1 MTLFFDI
8 IKLEVESKGSDS
20 LFMTILED
28 YYNVKTYNKLQKIKY
43 KAINGKSWLL
53 NPVPLFDRKLAD
65 ISYIVQYI
73 KLAGRRNYQIYKAY
87 NIITLDISFYP
98 NLILDTIKNNPL
110 LTLSNNNIHF
120 KFEDIFFEAKL
131 LNKGKN
137 KWL

>member
-120 KFEDIFFEAKL
+120 KFEDIF
-131 LNKGKN
+131 LNKTN
-137 KWL
+137 KGRN